1 MMMVRSKVADGGA
14 RLPELMATATAR
26 AVTAPFQIGSSF
38 ISSIRFTVVRVSG
51 LGFKRVSLVQRF
63 GSCSVLCRIR
73 LGFGSRCELGS
84 VMAWFNRFE
93 SLFSLGSH
101 FSFGS
106 GLVSGHGQ
114 LTRSNP
120 SQLGSAAVNTA
131 KTGQPGSHFRFG
143 VRIHCGKQKST
154 VKLGQRQSKQ
164 STQRPGNKILTSR
177 DHYISLFLDFRLRE
191 PSSNPRVH
199 ILGMTLRNHA
209 RLALHRNVKMKMMKT
224 DEDDE
229 DG

>member
-14 RLPELMATATAR
+14 RFPELMATATAR

-38 ISSIRFTVVRVSG
+38 ISSIRFTVVRVSV

-84 VMAWFNRFE
+84 VMAWFNRFG

-114 LTRSNP
+114 LVNGSVKDGQNQSTRVKDSVKP
-120 SQLGSAAVNTA
+120 ESTRVSSSQHSKNWSTRF
-131 KTGQPGSHFRFG
+131 TFRFG

-164 STQRPGNKILTSR
+164 STQRPGML
-177 DHYISLFLDFRLRE
+177 
-191 PSSNPRVH
+191 
-199 ILGMTLRNHA
+199 
-209 RLALHRNVKMKMMKT
+209 
-224 DEDDE
+224 
-229 DG
+229 

>member
-51 LGFKRVSLVQRF
+51 LGFKRLWHGSTGSSL
-63 GSCSVLCRIR
+63 CS
-73 LGFGSRCELGS
+73 
-84 VMAWFNRFE
+84 
-93 SLFSLGSH
+93 
-101 FSFGS
+101 
-106 GLVSGHGQ
+106 VSGHISVLVRGSFRDTVNWSTVRSKMVRTSQ
-114 LTRSNP
+114 RESKTRSNP

-164 STQRPGNKILTSR
+164 STQRPGML
-177 DHYISLFLDFRLRE
+177 
-191 PSSNPRVH
+191 
-199 ILGMTLRNHA
+199 
-209 RLALHRNVKMKMMKT
+209 
-224 DEDDE
+224 
-229 DG
+229 